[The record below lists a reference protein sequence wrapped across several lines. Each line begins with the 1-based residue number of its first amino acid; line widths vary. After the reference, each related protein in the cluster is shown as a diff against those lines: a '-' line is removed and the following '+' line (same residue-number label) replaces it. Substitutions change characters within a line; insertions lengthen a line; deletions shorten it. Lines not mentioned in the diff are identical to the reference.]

1 MECAVPWQRFEPS
14 KCVLGQR
21 QQNKR
26 YPSAEYMAI
35 TYKDSMVDMPALQI
49 ITPWLTKP
57 AEYTTGDITELSWS
71 ATDHAFFYKI
81 KMLHEQIRTS
91 LLTNHRIKVNAHNF
105 ALTVFLDKGRTGIK
119 SSVTNEPVVIET
131 ATKNIQQQYKL
142 CIRLAGIHLQHGCAN
157 YRFKCIGIVLR

>member
-14 KCVLGQR
+14 KCVLGLR

-26 YPSAEYMAI
+26 YPSAEYMSI
-35 TYKDSMVDMPALQI
+35 SYKDSMVDMPALQI
-49 ITPWLTKP
+49 VTPWLNKP
-57 AEYTTGDITELSWS
+57 AEFSINEVVELSWS

-81 KMLHEQIRTS
+81 KMLHEQLRAS
-91 LLTNHRIKVNAHNF
+91 LLINHRVKLNSQNY
-105 ALTVFLDKGRTGIK
+105 ALSIFLDKSRTTIK
-119 SSVTNEPVVIET
+119 SANNENISIDE

-157 YRFKCIGIVLR
+157 YRFKCIGILLR

>member
-26 YPSAEYMAI
+26 YPSAEYMSVS
-35 TYKDSMVDMPALQI
+35 YKDSMVDMPALQI
-49 ITPWLTKP
+49 VTPWLTKP
-57 AEYTTGDITELSWS
+57 AEYAISEVAELSWS

-81 KMLHEQIRTS
+81 KMLHEQLRSS
-91 LLTNHRIKVNAHNF
+91 LLANHRVKLNSQNF
-105 ALTVFLDKGRTGIK
+105 ALTIFLDKNRTSIK
-119 SSVTNEPVVIET
+119 SAANESVQIEN

-157 YRFKCIGIVLR
+157 YRFKCIGILVR

>member
-1 MECAVPWQRFEPS
+1 
-14 KCVLGQR
+14 
-21 QQNKR
+21 
-26 YPSAEYMAI
+26 MAI

-157 YRFKCIGIVLR
+157 YRFKCIGILLR

>member
-26 YPSAEYMAI
+26 YPSAEYMAVS
-35 TYKDSMVDMPALQI
+35 YKDSMVDMPALQI
-49 ITPWLTKP
+49 VTPWLNKP
-57 AEYTTGDITELSWS
+57 AEYTTGDIAELSWS

-81 KMLHEQIRTS
+81 KMLHEQIRAS
-91 LLTNHRIKVNAHNF
+91 LLTNHRVKLNSQNF
-105 ALTVFLDKGRTGIK
+105 ALTIFLDKNRTSIK
-119 SSVTNEPVVIET
+119 SAGNEQVQIEN

-157 YRFKCIGIVLR
+157 YRFKCIGILLR